1 MGKNSKKNEQPAA
14 PATTPQQPMQT
25 IQPAMPGQLET
36 LAQQLAAGF
45 GQSAPDMLAYI
56 QQFHRPMSVPD
67 YSPQPTATPTPAAP
81 TPAAAG
87 AAQGRSNPA
96 PVKQPIF
103 GSRSRGGGS

>member
-1 MGKNSKKNEQPAA
+1 MSGGSKQAAPSPAA
-14 PATTPQQPMQT
+14 TPAPSQAMQT

-67 YSPQPTATPTPAAP
+67 YSPQPTASPTPAAP

-87 AAQGRSNPA
+87 AAQGRSNAA